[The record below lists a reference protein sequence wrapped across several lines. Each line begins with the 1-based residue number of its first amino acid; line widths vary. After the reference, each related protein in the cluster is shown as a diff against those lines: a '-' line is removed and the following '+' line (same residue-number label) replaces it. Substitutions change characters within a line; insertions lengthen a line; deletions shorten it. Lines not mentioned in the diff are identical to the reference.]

1 MNKRKKK
8 KRKKKKE
15 KRKTQNKRRKK
26 EKVGKASPSWTVT
39 PALRGPRRE
48 PACID
53 GRVGISKP
61 TKSMVFAV
69 FSQTTQYFFQILLF
83 PLEEFLRHLLKKLK
97 LVKSK
102 NFPLKKF
109 RTFFLKKN
117 KKSVFFAKISKISQ

>member
-1 MNKRKKK
+1 M
-8 KRKKKKE
+8 
-15 KRKTQNKRRKK
+15 
-26 EKVGKASPSWTVT
+26 G
-39 PALRGPRRE
+39 E

-69 FSQTTQYFFQILLF
+69 FSQTTQFFFQILLF

-109 RTFFLKKN
+109 RTFFSKKN
-117 KKSVFFAKISKISQ
+117 KKIGVFCKNLENFSIVFLVFTFIFRHEKNPFLKKRKKINTFFKNN